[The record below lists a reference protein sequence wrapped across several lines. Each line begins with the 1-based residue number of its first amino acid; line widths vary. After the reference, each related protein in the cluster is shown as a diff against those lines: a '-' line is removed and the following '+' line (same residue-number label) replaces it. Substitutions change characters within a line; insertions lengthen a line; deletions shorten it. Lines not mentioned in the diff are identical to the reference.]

1 MRVARMQP
9 DEARSKV
16 ADSRPPSTD
25 VRDDLFARLRGTEFP
40 FVITACEPGVLAGA
54 GGLAAKAAE
63 LGVHIE
69 WMAGDGARLGPGS
82 LICTARG
89 DAWQVA
95 RSEEQ
100 LIAPVAKASGV
111 ATAAASLVL
120 QAGGRARIVCGAWKK
135 VSVEVRAALR
145 AAAAVGGVG
154 TRILDMPFLYLD
166 KNYVRMLGG
175 IGPAVHRAHGTP
187 GRAVVVQLRGET
199 ASITEEARVAVAE
212 GAAVLMVDTGRID
225 DLAAVARLV
234 GSSRLGS
241 QVQVAYSGS
250 IGPENLDDAIEAGAT
265 ILDVGRAILDA
276 PMVDLRLD
284 VT

>member
-9 DEARSKV
+9 EG
-16 ADSRPPSTD
+16 SRAPGTEPAIPSAD
-25 VRDDLFARLRGTEFP
+25 VRDDLFARLRGNVFP
-40 FVITACEPGVLAGA
+40 FVIMACEPGVLAGA

-63 LGVHIE
+63 LGVHVE
-69 WMAGDGARLGPGS
+69 WMAGNGARLGPGS
-82 LICTARG
+82 LVCTARG

-100 LIAPVAKASGV
+100 LIALVAKASGV

-120 QAGGRARIVCGAWKK
+120 QARGRARIVCGAWKK
-135 VSVEVRAALR
+135 VPVEARAALR
-145 AAAAVGGVG
+145 DAAAVGGVG
-154 TRILDMPFLYLD
+154 TRILDTPFLYLD

-175 IGPAVHRAHGTP
+175 VGPAVHRAREVP

-199 ASITEEARVAVAE
+199 ASITEEAREAAAE
-212 GAAVLMVDTGRID
+212 GAAVLMVDTGRIV
-225 DLAAVARLV
+225 DLAAVARLA
-234 GSSRLGS
+234 GSGRLGS
-241 QVQVAYSGS
+241 QVQVAYAGS
-250 IGPENLDDAIEAGAT
+250 IGPASLDDAIEAGAT